1 MLTYKQ
7 KFIFLILT
15 IISNTFITYGQQ
27 DSVGFSRNVNEVVVT
42 GTKTPRKKLES
53 PVMVNVIDIKTLQNT
68 QACNLSEGLKFQ
80 VGMRVETDCQTCNYT
95 QLRMNGLQGGYSQ
108 ILINGRPTFSALM
121 SLYGLEQIPVNII
134 ERIEIVRGSAS
145 SLYGSSAIGGTV
157 NVITKLAK
165 KSTFD
170 ISSTMQLIGGNTLDW
185 VNNGNVSWVN
195 DSKNA
200 GITFFLS
207 HRKRDFYDH
216 NNDSFSELPKIESYA
231 IGFNSFF
238 KIKENQKLELSCSLL
253 NEYRFGGQMID
264 PPAFKALQSEERQ
277 HNIAILGTDYQWN
290 FKNEKGSLIF
300 FGAYQYTKRNHFT
313 GIRPDSNILE
323 YFANPPYGNSDMNS
337 FQLGGQ
343 FNYLI
348 PLLNKKNVFSIGV
361 EYNREKVNEQIPT
374 YKFFVNQTVTN
385 LGAFLQSDWEILP
398 KVNVLTGLR
407 MDKHSFL
414 SNPVLSPRVSLLY
427 KYDQNTQIRLGVG
440 NGFRAPQAYDTDLHI
455 AFAGGGVSRI
465 QLNKQLIQESS
476 QSYSFSLNY
485 DKPLK
490 NIIFGGTFDGFLTR
504 LNDVFVYENIGVD
517 SFGEVFEKRNGQN
530 AIVRGLSLE
539 LRANFYKKAQIELG
553 ATIQESFYSQ
563 AVKISNSLPEFKP
576 FLRTPNHYGFMNIS
590 YNPTKNWM
598 FNVNTVYT
606 GTMNVLHI
614 AGATQIQDELVKTP
628 SFFDVSTK
636 VSYNVSIPA
645 TKIKLEFFAGIK
657 NVFNAYQS
665 DFDSGKNR
673 DSNYIYGPSLPRSYY
688 FGIKLF
694 DF

>member
-1 MLTYKQ
+1 M
-7 KFIFLILT
+7 
-15 IISNTFITYGQQ
+15 
-27 DSVGFSRNVNEVVVT
+27 
-42 GTKTPRKKLES
+42 
-53 PVMVNVIDIKTLQNT
+53 KTLQNT

-80 VGMRVETDCQTCNYT
+80 VGLRVETDCQTCNYT

-170 ISSTMQLIGGNTLDW
+170 ISSTMQLIDGNTLDW
-185 VNNGNVSWVN
+185 GNNGNVSWVN

-277 HNIAILGTDYQWN
+277 HNIAIFGTDYQWN

-313 GIRPDSNILE
+313 GIMPDSNILE

-343 FNYLI
+343 LNYLI

-361 EYNREKVNEQIPT
+361 EYNREKVNEQIPS
-374 YKFFVNQTVTN
+374 YNFFVNQTVTN
-385 LGAFLQSDWEILP
+385 LGAFIQSDWEIMP

-407 MDKHSFL
+407 IDKHSFL
-414 SNPVLSPRVSLLY
+414 SNAVLSPRMAMVY
-427 KYDQNTQIRLGVG
+427 KFNTNTQFRLGLG
-440 NGFRAPQAYDTDLHI
+440 RGFRAPQAYDTDLHV

-465 QLNKQLIQESS
+465 QLYNQLVQEKSN
-476 QSYSFSLNY
+476 SYSFSVNY
-485 DKPLK
+485 DKPMK
-490 NIIFGGTFDGFLTR
+490 KIIFGGTLDGFLTE
-504 LNDVFVYENIGVD
+504 LHDVFIYENKGMD
-517 SFGEVFEKRNGQN
+517 SFGEIFEKKNGQS
-530 AIVRGLSLE
+530 AIVRGASLE
-539 LRANFYKKAQIELG
+539 LRANYNRIAQIEMG
-553 ATIQESFYSQ
+553 MTIQESYYKQ
-563 AVKISNSLPEFKP
+563 PVLISNSLPTFSS
-576 FLRTPNHYGFMNIS
+576 FLRTPNFYGFANLSI
-590 YNPTKNWM
+590 NPSSRLMLN
-598 FNVNTVYT
+598 FNAVYT
-606 GTMNVLHI
+606 GSMHVLHL
-614 AGATQIQDELVKTP
+614 AQSDNLQDQLVQTP
-628 SFFDVSTK
+628 SFIDVSSK
-636 VSYNVSIPA
+636 ISYKFSVSA
-645 TKIKLEFFAGIK
+645 KALKLEVFGGIK
-657 NVFNAYQS
+657 NMFNSYQS

-673 DSNYIYGPSLPRSYY
+673 DSNYIYGPSLPRAIYV
-688 FGIKLF
+688 GLKLI

>member
-1 MLTYKQ
+1 
-7 KFIFLILT
+7 
-15 IISNTFITYGQQ
+15 
-27 DSVGFSRNVNEVVVT
+27 
-42 GTKTPRKKLES
+42 
-53 PVMVNVIDIKTLQNT
+53 
-68 QACNLSEGLKFQ
+68 
-80 VGMRVETDCQTCNYT
+80 
-95 QLRMNGLQGGYSQ
+95 MNGLQGGYSQ

-170 ISSTMQLIGGNTLDW
+170 ISSTMQLIDGNTLDW
-185 VNNGNVSWVN
+185 GNNGNVSWVN

-277 HNIAILGTDYQWN
+277 HNIAIFGTDYQWN

-313 GIRPDSNILE
+313 GIMPDSNILE

-343 FNYLI
+343 LNYLI

-361 EYNREKVNEQIPT
+361 EYNREKVNEQIPS
-374 YKFFVNQTVTN
+374 YNFFVNQTVTN
-385 LGAFLQSDWEILP
+385 LGAFIQSDWEIMP

-407 MDKHSFL
+407 IDKHSFL
-414 SNPVLSPRVSLLY
+414 SNAVLSPRMAMVY
-427 KYDQNTQIRLGVG
+427 KFNTNTQFRLGLG
-440 NGFRAPQAYDTDLHI
+440 RGFRAPQAYDTDLHV

-465 QLNKQLIQESS
+465 QLYNQLVQEKSN
-476 QSYSFSLNY
+476 SYSFSINY

-490 NIIFGGTFDGFLTR
+490 NIIFGGTIDGFLTR

-517 SFGEVFEKRNGQN
+517 SFGEVFEKRNGQT

-539 LRANFYKKAQIELG
+539 LRANYNRIAQIEMG
-553 ATIQESFYSQ
+553 MTIQESYYKQ
-563 AVKISNSLPEFKP
+563 PVLISNSLPTFSS
-576 FLRTPNHYGFMNIS
+576 FLRTPNFYGFANLSI
-590 YNPTKNWM
+590 NPSSRLMLN
-598 FNVNTVYT
+598 FNAVYT
-606 GTMNVLHI
+606 GSMHVLHL
-614 AGATQIQDELVKTP
+614 AQSDNLQDQLVQTP
-628 SFFDVSTK
+628 SFIDVSSK
-636 VSYNVSIPA
+636 ISYKFSVSA
-645 TKIKLEFFAGIK
+645 KALKLEVFGGIK
-657 NVFNAYQS
+657 NMFNSYQS

-673 DSNYIYGPSLPRSYY
+673 DSNYIYGPSLPRAIYV
-688 FGIKLF
+688 GLKLI

>member
-1 MLTYKQ
+1 MSTTKRIF
-7 KFIFLILT
+7 FIFILIL
-15 IISNTFITYGQQ
+15 ICFIETKAQQ
-27 DSVGFSRNVNEVVVT
+27 DTSTSMSKNVNEVVVT
-42 GTKTPRKKLES
+42 GTKTPRKKLEN
-53 PVMVNVIDIKTLQNT
+53 PVMVHVIDMKTLQNT

-80 VGMRVETDCQTCNYT
+80 VGLRVETDCQTCNYT

-121 SLYGLEQIPVNII
+121 SLYGLEQLPVNLID
-134 ERIEIVRGSAS
+134 RIEIVKGSGS
-145 SLYGSSAIGGTV
+145 SLYGSAAIGGTV
-157 NVITKLAK
+157 NVITKLPK
-165 KSTFD
+165 KNSFD
-170 ISSTMQLIGGNTLDW
+170 LGSSLQLIGGNAIDW
-185 VNNGNVSWVN
+185 VNQGNISWVN
-195 DSKNA
+195 DSKNS
-200 GITFFLS
+200 GVNFYLS

-216 NNDSFSELPKIESYA
+216 NKDSFSELPKIESYA
-231 IGFNSFF
+231 LGFGSFF
-238 KIKENQKLELSCSLL
+238 KINENQKIEFSGSLI
-253 NEYRFGGQMID
+253 NEYRFGGQMIE

-277 HNIAILGTDYQWN
+277 HNIAIFGTDYQWN

-313 GIRPDSNILE
+313 GVMPDSNILE

-343 FNYLI
+343 LNYLI

-361 EYNREKVNEQIPT
+361 EYNREKVNEQIPS
-374 YKFFVNQTVTN
+374 YNFFVNQTVTN
-385 LGAFLQSDWEILP
+385 LGAFIQSDWEIMP

-407 MDKHSFL
+407 IDKHSFL
-414 SNPVLSPRVSLLY
+414 SNPVLSPRISLLY
-427 KYDQNTQIRLGVG
+427 KYDQNTQIRMGVG

-517 SFGEVFEKRNGQN
+517 SFGEVFEKRNGQT

-539 LRANFYKKAQIELG
+539 LRANYNRIAQIEMG
-553 ATIQESFYSQ
+553 MTIQESYYKQ
-563 AVKISNSLPEFKP
+563 PVLISNSLPTFSS
-576 FLRTPNHYGFMNIS
+576 FLRTPNFYGFANLSI
-590 YNPTKNWM
+590 NPSSRLMLN
-598 FNVNTVYT
+598 FNAVYT
-606 GTMNVLHI
+606 GSMHVLHL
-614 AGATQIQDELVKTP
+614 AQSDNLQDQLVQTP
-628 SFFDVSTK
+628 SFIDVSLK
-636 VSYNVSIPA
+636 ISYKFSVSA
-645 TKIKLEFFAGIK
+645 KALKLEVFGGIK
-657 NVFNAYQS
+657 NMFNSYQS

-673 DSNYIYGPSLPRSYY
+673 DSNYIYGPSLPRAIYV
-688 FGIKLF
+688 GLKLI

>member
-1 MLTYKQ
+1 
-7 KFIFLILT
+7 
-15 IISNTFITYGQQ
+15 
-27 DSVGFSRNVNEVVVT
+27 
-42 GTKTPRKKLES
+42 
-53 PVMVNVIDIKTLQNT
+53 MVNVIDMKTLQNT

-80 VGMRVETDCQTCNYT
+80 VGLRVETDCQTCNYT

-121 SLYGLEQIPVNII
+121 SLYGLEQLPVNLID
-134 ERIEIVRGSAS
+134 RIEIVKGSGS
-145 SLYGSSAIGGTV
+145 SLYGSAAIGGTV
-157 NVITKLAK
+157 NVITKLPK
-165 KSTFD
+165 KSSFD
-170 ISSTMQLIGGNTLDW
+170 MGSTLQLIGGNAIDW
-185 VNNGNVSWVN
+185 VNQGNISWVN
-195 DSKNA
+195 DSKNS
-200 GITFFLS
+200 GVNFYLS

-216 NNDSFSELPKIESYA
+216 NKDSFSELPKIESYA
-231 IGFNSFF
+231 LGFGSFF
-238 KIKENQKLELSCSLL
+238 KINENQKIEFSGSLI
-253 NEYRFGGQMID
+253 NEYRFGGQMIE

-277 HNIAILGTDYQWN
+277 HNIAIFGTDYQWN

-313 GIRPDSNILE
+313 GVMPDSNILE

-343 FNYLI
+343 LNYLI

-361 EYNREKVNEQIPT
+361 EYNREKVNEQIPS
-374 YKFFVNQTVTN
+374 YNFFVNQTVTN
-385 LGAFLQSDWEILP
+385 LGAFIQSDWEIMP

-407 MDKHSFL
+407 IDKHSFL
-414 SNPVLSPRVSLLY
+414 SNPVLSPRISLLY
-427 KYDQNTQIRLGVG
+427 KYDQNTQIRMGVG

-517 SFGEVFEKRNGQN
+517 SFGEVFEKRNGQT

-539 LRANFYKKAQIELG
+539 LRANYNRIAQIEMG
-553 ATIQESFYSQ
+553 MTIQESYYKQ
-563 AVKISNSLPEFKP
+563 PVLISNSLPTFSS
-576 FLRTPNHYGFMNIS
+576 FLRTPNFYGFANLSI
-590 YNPTKNWM
+590 NPSSRLMLN
-598 FNVNTVYT
+598 FNAVYT
-606 GTMNVLHI
+606 GSMHVLHL
-614 AGATQIQDELVKTP
+614 AQSDNLQDQLVQTP
-628 SFFDVSTK
+628 SFIDVSSK
-636 VSYNVSIPA
+636 ISYKFSVSA
-645 TKIKLEFFAGIK
+645 KALKLEVFGGIK
-657 NVFNAYQS
+657 NMFNSYQS

-673 DSNYIYGPSLPRSYY
+673 DSNYIYGPSLPRAIYV
-688 FGIKLF
+688 GLKLI